1 MATHSNSRR
10 GFLQAASAAAAGAG
24 LAAGA
29 PAPVLP
35 TVRFR
40 QNEVTRLVVGTNPF
54 FGYSH
59 FNGVLDRFMREWYTM
74 DRRAEVL
81 HNCEK
86 AGINAWQLHYHA
98 DTITLL
104 KRIRAEGSKLNVFL
118 LSDFEMQKDFSMITE
133 LAKLGF
139 IGMAHHGNRTD
150 EAFRA
155 KDMGRVHEFTKR
167 VKDTGMMAG
176 VSMHNPEVM
185 DYIESNGWD
194 VDYYMTCFYRVS
206 RTPEEA
212 RELLAG
218 ERPLGETF
226 LEKDPIRM
234 SAMIK
239 KTRRPC
245 LGFKI
250 LAAGRAGWNTEQ
262 VEAAFRRAYDLIKP
276 GDAVIVGMCPKFK
289 DEIAENSGIVRS
301 LLSKVS

>member
-1 MATHSNSRR
+1 MPWSKNSRR
-10 GFLQAASAAAAGAG
+10 QFLQAAGAASAASAMQAG
-24 LAAGA
+24 
-29 PAPVLP
+29 PSPILP
-35 TVRFR
+35 TVKFGRAH
-40 QNEVTRLVVGTNPF
+40 VTRLIVGTNPF

-81 HNCEK
+81 HQCERG
-86 AGINAWQLHYHA
+86 GINTWQLHYHA
-98 DTITLL
+98 DTIALL
-104 KRIRAEGSKLNVFL
+104 ERIRREGSKLNTFL
-118 LSDFEMQKDFSMITE
+118 LSDFEMQKDFSMIPD

-167 VKDTGMMAG
+167 VRDTGMMVG

-185 DYIESNGWD
+185 DYIESKGWD
-194 VDYYMTCFYRVS
+194 VDYYMTCMYQVS

-212 RELLAG
+212 RALLAG

-226 LEKDPIRM
+226 LEKDPVRM
-234 SAMIK
+234 TAMIR

-245 LGFKI
+245 LAFKV
-250 LAAGRAGWNTEQ
+250 LGAGRTGWSAEQ
-262 VEAAFRRAYDLIKP
+262 VEAAFRFAIDNIKP
-276 GDAVIVGMCPKFK
+276 TDAMIVGMCPKFK
-289 DEIAENSGIVRS
+289 DEIAENVGIVRK
-301 LLSKVS
+301 LLARAT